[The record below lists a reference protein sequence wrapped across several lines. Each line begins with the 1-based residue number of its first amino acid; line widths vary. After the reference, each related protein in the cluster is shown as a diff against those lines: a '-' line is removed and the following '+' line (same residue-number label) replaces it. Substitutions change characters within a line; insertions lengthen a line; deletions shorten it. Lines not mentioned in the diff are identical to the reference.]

1 MPKTMKEFVAEARQK
16 TGGSLEAA
24 QADGLVLD
32 VREAHELDEDGRV
45 PDSVHV
51 PRGFLEAKADLTNES
66 GEKALHAAHS
76 RGRPVHVLCAS
87 GARASLAAATLV
99 EMGYA
104 AQPIEGG
111 LKGWREAG
119 RPVEGG
125 KAGST

>member
-1 MPKTMKEFVAEARQK
+1 MTLSPIS
-16 TGGSLEAA
+16 SL
-24 QADGLVLD
+24 
-32 VREAHELDEDGRV
+32 GR
-45 PDSVHV
+45 PTAL
-51 PRGFLEAKADLTNES
+51 GFPATNEG

-76 RGRPVHVLCAS
+76 SGRPVHVLCAS
-87 GARASLAAATLV
+87 GARASLAAATLD
-99 EMGYA
+99 EMGYI

>member
-1 MPKTMKEFVAEARQK
+1 MTRTMNDFVADAREK
-16 TGGSLEAA
+16 TAGCLEAA

-45 PDSVHV
+45 PDAVHV
-51 PRGFLEAKADLTNES
+51 PRGFLEAKADVTNEG

-76 RGRPVHVLCAS
+76 NGRPVHVLCAS
-87 GARASLAAATLV
+87 GARASLAAATLN

-111 LKGWREAG
+111 LKGWRETG
-119 RPVEGG
+119 RPVGGG
-125 KAGST
+125 KAGSE

>member
-1 MPKTMKEFVAEARQK
+1 MSKTMKEFVAKARQK
-16 TGGSLEAA
+16 TGGSVKAA

-32 VREAHELDEDGRV
+32 VREAHELDGDGRV
-45 PDSVHV
+45 PDAVHV
-51 PRGFLEAKADLTNES
+51 PRGLLEAKADVTNEG

-76 RGRPVHVLCAS
+76 SGRPVHVLCAS
-87 GARASLAAATLV
+87 GARASLAAATLN

-125 KAGST
+125 KEGSE

>member
-16 TGGSLEAA
+16 TGGSVEAA

-45 PDSVHV
+45 PDALHV
-51 PRGFLEAKADLTNES
+51 PRGFLEAKADVTNEG
-66 GEKALHAAHS
+66 GEKALHTAHS
-76 RGRPVHVLCAS
+76 SGRSVHVLCAS
-87 GARASLAAATLV
+87 GARASLAAATLK
-99 EMGYA
+99 EMGYS

-119 RPVEGG
+119 RSVEGG

>member
-1 MPKTMKEFVAEARQK
+1 MSKTMKEFVAKARQK
-16 TGGSLEAA
+16 TGGSVKAA

-32 VREAHELDEDGRV
+32 VREAHELDGDGRV
-45 PDSVHV
+45 PDAVHV

-76 RGRPVHVLCAS
+76 SGRPVHVLCAS
-87 GARASLAAATLV
+87 GARASLAAATLD
-99 EMGYA
+99 EMGYI